1 MLIFHTWIRKTNSC
15 SIVTAFAPKKTNA
28 NKIIKK
34 AAKYAIA
41 EFPPFFYK
49 GGKSATYA
57 VFAPYYFL
65 KISLLFAD
73 SDKSK

>member
-1 MLIFHTWIRKTNSC
+1 MQTKL
-15 SIVTAFAPKKTNA
+15 KKG
-28 NKIIKK
+28 
-34 AAKYAIA
+34 AKYAIA

-57 VFAPYYFL
+57 VLAPYYFL